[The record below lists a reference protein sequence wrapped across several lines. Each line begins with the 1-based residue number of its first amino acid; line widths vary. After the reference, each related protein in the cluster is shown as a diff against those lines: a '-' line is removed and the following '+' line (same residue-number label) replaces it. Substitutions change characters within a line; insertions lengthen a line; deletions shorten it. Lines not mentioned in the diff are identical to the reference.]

1 MSGLVI
7 VADDDADILA
17 GYKECLEAANFTVVA
32 VPDGES
38 ALARC
43 KQLTPR
49 VVMLDVHMP
58 GMGGIEACRRI
69 RGVVGNAVPVMFVTS
84 DSTASV
90 LQDCLQAG
98 GNDFY
103 IKDGKITEI
112 LNRVRMWGHPKL
124 RATMEEKRQKAIQRV
139 QDFIEGRGGIPRGAT
154 AFDVVQDELGMGLDD
169 DWDLDDSTAL
179 SLDDVAAW
187 RPGAAEAPPQAPAA
201 PAPAAQNQAS
211 QNQASQ
217 NQPSQKKMAAQRK
230 AGAKPAA
237 QKPTAQKPAQKKAAA
252 KPAPPPPKTPARP
265 AVPKN
270 TEVSWG
276 SPAPAREDEDAID
289 WENGGLFG
297 DGPAEDDFMTPPQ
310 PSNAPFPSGSGDQR
324 AIDPLDLAADGPP
337 DDDVLD
343 DLFGNEPSLGPGA
356 GGQRGGAKDNEDAFW
371 DMLDNPVQDGELP
384 PEPGARRR

>member
-17 GYKECLEAANFTVVA
+17 GYKECLEAADFTVVA

-38 ALARC
+38 AVARC

-69 RGVVGNAVPVMFVTS
+69 RGVVGNTVPVMFVTS
-84 DSTASV
+84 DSTAKV

-124 RATMEEKRQKAIQRV
+124 RAAMEEKRQKAMQRV

-187 RPGAAEAPPQAPAA
+187 RPGAAAAAPGAPAA
-201 PAPAAQNQAS
+201 EEPVPQEPAGR
-211 QNQASQ
+211 
-217 NQPSQKKMAAQRK
+217 KKMAAQRK
-230 AGAKPAA
+230 ASP
-237 QKPTAQKPAQKKAAA
+237 KPTPRKPAQKKAAA
-252 KPAPPPPKTPARP
+252 KPTPPKAPVKPSA
-265 AVPKN
+265 PKN

-276 SPAPAREDEDAID
+276 SPAPAREEEDAID

-297 DGPAEDDFMTPPQ
+297 DGPAEDDFMAPPQ
-310 PSNAPFPSGSGDQR
+310 PSQTPSPSGSGDHR
-324 AIDPLDLAADGPP
+324 ASDPLDMTIDGPP
-337 DDDVLD
+337 DDSAVD
-343 DLFGNEPSLGPGA
+343 DLFGAEPTLGSGD
-356 GGQRGGAKDNEDAFW
+356 GGKRNGTTDNEDAFW
-371 DMLDNPVQDGELP
+371 DMLDNPVQEGELP
-384 PEPGARRR
+384 PEPGGRRR